1 MAMHSGNRGTVY
13 ASTLVA
19 LMMVGNQVAGKA
31 TRDALFLSNFDITS
45 LPTMLII
52 AALVSIVSV
61 MLSSLLLRYLGPA
74 VFVPRAFGVSALFL
88 IGEWFLFGVN
98 PKLTSVLLYLH
109 IAAFG
114 SILISGFWSVINES
128 FDPRS
133 GKKHISRIATG
144 GTIGGLL
151 GGVAAERVAIGLSV
165 SSMLLILAAMHLV
178 CLILLTWIT
187 KSREK
192 DHSPQTSSQEM
203 ESNSISASFR
213 ILKERPYLKS
223 LALMVLLGTMSAA
236 LIDYVFKAQASLAYR
251 DPQNLLRFFAI
262 YYTVVGLIT
271 VVLQGGLSRI
281 SLERLGLVRT
291 VMILPGAMV
300 LGIAGTLFS
309 PRLVAFT
316 VLRGTEITIRNS
328 LYRSAYELLYTPV
341 PPVEKRSTKPII
353 DVGFERLG
361 DALGGGTVKLVLFLG
376 PQLVHPLMLGFAA
389 LLSMIGL
396 FVGRRLHKGYINA
409 LERSL
414 QRRAVELEMSEVEDR
429 TTRQTLVHTMASLN
443 IDAIRSQV
451 SQLEKDSAG
460 AVTKQRGVERKLN
473 PVLQELLLLQSGDLS
488 EVKMILRRPRELNRL
503 HVPQVVQLLAWDKV
517 ASDALRALR
526 NSVSRIIG
534 QLVDHLLD
542 REQDFTI
549 RRRIPLVLSASNDF
563 RAIAGL
569 LEGLR
574 DPRFEVRFQ
583 CGRALSRIGQKNPDI
598 EMDKGRVFDAVLREV
613 AVDRRVWESH
623 RLLDQ
628 FDAPED
634 QMPFIDEFLKDR
646 ANKSLEHVF
655 TLLALVLPKEPLK
668 ISYLGLLTKD
678 QNLRGTALEYLES
691 VLPANIRSALW
702 PYLDD
707 ERSTSPAQK
716 PTKTKNEILD
726 DLMKSNLSIQIS
738 LEEIRREEKRRNLD
752 QTGD

>member
-1 MAMHSGNRGTVY
+1 
-13 ASTLVA
+13 
-19 LMMVGNQVAGKA
+19 
-31 TRDALFLSNFDITS
+31 
-45 LPTMLII
+45 
-52 AALVSIVSV
+52 
-61 MLSSLLLRYLGPA
+61 
-74 VFVPRAFGVSALFL
+74 
-88 IGEWFLFGVN
+88 
-98 PKLTSVLLYLH
+98 
-109 IAAFG
+109 
-114 SILISGFWSVINES
+114 
-128 FDPRS
+128 
-133 GKKHISRIATG
+133 
-144 GTIGGLL
+144 
-151 GGVAAERVAIGLSV
+151 
-165 SSMLLILAAMHLV
+165 
-178 CLILLTWIT
+178 
-187 KSREK
+187 
-192 DHSPQTSSQEM
+192 
-203 ESNSISASFR
+203 
-213 ILKERPYLKS
+213 
-223 LALMVLLGTMSAA
+223 
-236 LIDYVFKAQASLAYR
+236 
-251 DPQNLLRFFAI
+251 
-262 YYTVVGLIT
+262 
-271 VVLQGGLSRI
+271 
-281 SLERLGLVRT
+281 
-291 VMILPGAMV
+291 
-300 LGIAGTLFS
+300 
-309 PRLVAFT
+309 
-316 VLRGTEITIRNS
+316 
-328 LYRSAYELLYTPV
+328 
-341 PPVEKRSTKPII
+341 
-353 DVGFERLG
+353 
-361 DALGGGTVKLVLFLG
+361 
-376 PQLVHPLMLGFAA
+376 
-389 LLSMIGL
+389 MIGL